1 MEYFKAAFVMVF
13 GIVYV
18 ASIMRC
24 LITWSEDQGGF
35 SSRWDIFRFV
45 WGYGHLALLLL
56 GMLAVIFLSLVKSF
70 S

>member
-18 ASIMRC
+18 ASAMACAIS
-24 LITWSEDQGGF
+24 WSEDNGGF

-56 GMLAVIFLSLVKSF
+56 GVLAVLFLGLVEKF

>member
-18 ASIMRC
+18 ASVMRC
-24 LITWSEDQGGF
+24 VITWPEDGGF

-56 GMLAVIFLSLVKSF
+56 GALAVLFLGLVKSF

>member
-18 ASIMRC
+18 ASAMACAIS
-24 LITWSEDQGGF
+24 WSEDGDF

-56 GMLAVIFLSLVKSF
+56 GVLAVLFLSLAKSF